1 MFWTRGKT
9 EKEEKEEPRAE
20 VNAVYVME
28 SDNPFDGVVVS
39 VIDIQTSRKGVRWV
53 QYGYV
58 NGGVVGNVMLSSKTE
73 EDFFGLYE
81 LREEASQ

>member
-1 MFWTRGKT
+1 MFWKK
-9 EKEEKEEPRAE
+9 EKKEKKEDPRAE

-28 SDNPFDGVVVS
+28 SDSPFDGVVVS
-39 VIDIQTSRKGVRWV
+39 VKEIRTSRKGVRWV

-58 NGGVVGNVMLSSKTE
+58 NDGVVGDVMLSSKTE

-81 LREEASQ
+81 LREGASQ